1 MQGKMNEDSETVDP
15 PINANIGPKF
25 GTDCATNKTAAKIVH
40 RITTRFKLNSIEK
53 MLQLY

>member
-1 MQGKMNEDSETVDP
+1 MNEDSETVDP